1 MRILLK
7 VARIQVHPAR
17 VRAIIFFAR
26 HCRSFGAVAT
36 IKIRIFDDLPM
47 MAKAAADHAAEVIQQ
62 ALGERGQARIIAA
75 TGISQIEFLRELTA
89 RRDIDWA
96 AVEMFHLDEYIGLP
110 VDHPAS
116 FCRFLRDRLIAK
128 TGIKK
133 FHLLEAESGPDRV
146 IATVGSA
153 LKSAPIDVAFVGIGK
168 NCHLAFNDPPA
179 DFETEQPYLVVNLD
193 FACRMQQVEEGWFA
207 DVGQVP
213 MQAIS
218 MSVRQILRSKEIMA
232 LVPGSRKALAV
243 KVCLEHGISPTAPAS
258 ILRTHGNTT
267 MYLDR
272 DSAAQLS
279 PETGQRAS

>member
-1 MRILLK
+1 M
-7 VARIQVHPAR
+7 
-17 VRAIIFFAR
+17 
-26 HCRSFGAVAT
+26 
-36 IKIRIFDDLPM
+36 KIRIFDDLPM
-47 MAKAAADHAAEVIQQ
+47 MAKAAADHAAEVILQVL
-62 ALGERGQARIIAA
+62 AERGQARIIAA

-89 RRDIDWA
+89 RHDIDWA

-116 FCRFLRDRLIAK
+116 FRRFLRDRLIAK

-133 FHLLEAESGPDRV
+133 FHLLEAESGPERV

-153 LKSAPIDVAFVGIGK
+153 LKSAPIDIAFVGIGE

-179 DFETEQPYLVVNLD
+179 DFETEEPYLIVNLD
-193 FACRMQQVEEGWFA
+193 IACRMQQVEEGWFV
-207 DVGQVP
+207 DLGQVP

-218 MSVRQILRSKEIMA
+218 MSVRQILKSKEIMA

-243 KVCLEHGISPTAPAS
+243 KVCVEHGISPTAPAS

-267 MYLDR
+267 MYLDC

-279 PETGQRAS
+279 PETGRRAS